1 MLDVL
6 DYIHRI
12 QKLLQS
18 VGKFSRLICES
29 PKKRAFPQ
37 GFNKNFVAILRNEF
51 ALVEGF

>member
-29 PKKRAFPQ
+29 PKKELFHRDLT
-37 GFNKNFVAILRNEF
+37 KILLRF
-51 ALVEGF
+51 